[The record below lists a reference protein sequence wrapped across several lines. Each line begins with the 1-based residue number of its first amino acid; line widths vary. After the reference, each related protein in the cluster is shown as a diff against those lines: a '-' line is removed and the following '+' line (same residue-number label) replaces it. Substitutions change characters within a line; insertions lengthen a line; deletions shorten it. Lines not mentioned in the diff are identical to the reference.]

1 MVYKIT
7 KAKSK
12 DSSFFYL
19 IRNSKD
25 IRKNSIHNNRIKL
38 KDHNVWFTNKLKK
51 KNYFFYILQKG
62 GLKIGYIRLK
72 KYKNYMNVSIAIKKQ
87 YRGKNYSSIFLD
99 KVHDKFAKQIFVAEV
114 IKKNL
119 TSFYFFKKKGYS
131 ISKITKKSYFMKKL
145 NNHKKYLK
153 IIDQISNI
161 RKKNND
167 NWMDILKIAFKNK
180 PEESSK
186 IMKRIF
192 NQDTKISN
200 LSKKLTIK

>member
-1 MVYKIT
+1 MIYKIT

-25 IRKNSIHNNRIKL
+25 IRKNSIHNNRIKI
-38 KDHNVWFTNKLKK
+38 KDHNVWFTTKLKE
-51 KNYFFYILQKG
+51 KNYFFYILQKR

-72 KYKNYMNVSIAIKKQ
+72 KYNNYMNVSIAIKKQ
-87 YRGKNYSSIFLD
+87 YRSKNYSSIFLD

-131 ISKITKKSYFMKKL
+131 VSKITKKSYFMKKL

-153 IIDQISNI
+153 IIDQISNM
-161 RKKNND
+161 RTKNNN
-167 NWMDILKIAFKNK
+167 NWMDILKIAFKNS

-192 NQDTKISN
+192 DQDTKISN

>member
-1 MVYKIT
+1 MIYKIT

-38 KDHNVWFTNKLKK
+38 KDHNVWFTTKLKE

-62 GLKIGYIRLK
+62 ELKIGYIRLK
-72 KYKNYMNVSIAIKKQ
+72 KYKNYINVSIAIKKQ

-131 ISKITKKSYFMKKL
+131 VSKITKKSYFMKKL

-153 IIDQISNI
+153 IIDQISNM
-161 RKKNND
+161 RKKNNN
-167 NWMDILKIAFKNK
+167 NWMDILKIAFKNS

-192 NQDTKISN
+192 DQDTKISN

>member
-1 MVYKIT
+1 MIYKIT

-12 DSSFFYL
+12 DSSFFYF
-19 IRNSKD
+19 IRNAKD
-25 IRKNSIHNNRIKL
+25 IRKNSINNNHIKP
-38 KDHNVWFTNKLKK
+38 KDHNVWFANRLKA

-62 GLKIGYIRLK
+62 KLKIGYIRLN
-72 KYKNYMNVSIAIKKQ
+72 KNKSYMNVSIAIKKQ
-87 YRGKNYSSIFLD
+87 YRDKNYGSIFLD
-99 KVHDKFAKQIFVAEV
+99 KIHNKFAKQIFIAEV

-131 ISKITKKSYFMKKL
+131 IIKETKKSYLMKKL

-161 RKKNND
+161 RKKNNN
-167 NWMDILKIAFKNK
+167 NWMDILKIAFKNS
-180 PEESSK
+180 PEESAK

-192 NQDTKISN
+192 DQDTKISN
-200 LSKKLTIK
+200 LTKKLSIK

>member
-38 KDHNVWFTNKLKK
+38 KDHNVWYTNKLKK

-87 YRGKNYSSIFLD
+87 YRGKN
-99 KVHDKFAKQIFVAEV
+99 
-114 IKKNL
+114 
-119 TSFYFFKKKGYS
+119 
-131 ISKITKKSYFMKKL
+131 
-145 NNHKKYLK
+145 
-153 IIDQISNI
+153 
-161 RKKNND
+161 
-167 NWMDILKIAFKNK
+167 
-180 PEESSK
+180 
-186 IMKRIF
+186 
-192 NQDTKISN
+192 
-200 LSKKLTIK
+200 

>member
-1 MVYKIT
+1 MIYKIT

-38 KDHNVWFTNKLKK
+38 KDHNVWFTTKLKE

-62 GLKIGYIRLK
+62 ELKIGYIRLK
-72 KYKNYMNVSIAIKKQ
+72 KYKNYINVSIAIKKQ

-119 TSFYFFKKKGYS
+119 TSFYFFKKKGNS
-131 ISKITKKSYFMKKL
+131 VSKITKKSYLIKKL
-145 NNHKKYLK
+145 NNQKKKLK
-153 IIDQISNI
+153 IIDQISNM
-161 RKKNND
+161 RKKNNN
-167 NWMDILKIAFKNK
+167 NWMDILKIAFKNS

-192 NQDTKISN
+192 DQDTKISN

>member
-1 MVYKIT
+1 MIYKIT

-38 KDHNVWFTNKLKK
+38 KDHNVWFTTKLKK

-62 GLKIGYIRLK
+62 RLKIGYIRLK
-72 KYKNYMNVSIAIKKQ
+72 KYKNYVNVSIAIKKQ

-153 IIDQISNI
+153 IIDQISNV
-161 RKKNND
+161 RKKNNN
-167 NWMDILKIAFKNK
+167 NWMDILKIAFKNS

-186 IMKRIF
+186 IMKKIF
-192 NQDTKISN
+192 DQDTKISN

>member
-38 KDHNVWFTNKLKK
+38 KDHNDWFTNKLKK

>member
-1 MVYKIT
+1 MIYKIT

-38 KDHNVWFTNKLKK
+38 KDHNVWFTTKLKE
-51 KNYFFYILQKG
+51 KNYFFYILQKR

-72 KYKNYMNVSIAIKKQ
+72 KYNNYMNVSIAIKKQ
-87 YRGKNYSSIFLD
+87 YRSKNYSSIFLD

-131 ISKITKKSYFMKKL
+131 VSKITKKSYFMKKL

-153 IIDQISNI
+153 IIDQISNM
-161 RKKNND
+161 RTKNNN
-167 NWMDILKIAFKNK
+167 NWMDILKIAFKNS

-192 NQDTKISN
+192 DQDTKISN

>member
-167 NWMDILKIAFKNK
+167 NWMDILKIAFKNM

>member
-1 MVYKIT
+1 MIYKIT

-38 KDHNVWFTNKLKK
+38 KDHNVWFTTKLKE

-131 ISKITKKSYFMKKL
+131 VSKITKKSYFMKKL
-145 NNHKKYLK
+145 NNQKKYLK
-153 IIDQISNI
+153 IIDQISNV
-161 RKKNND
+161 RKKNNN
-167 NWMDILKIAFKNK
+167 NWMDILKIAFKNS

-186 IMKRIF
+186 IMKKIF
-192 NQDTKISN
+192 DQDTKISN

>member
-25 IRKNSIHNNRIKL
+25 IRKNSIHNNRIKV

-167 NWMDILKIAFKNK
+167 NWMDILKIAFKNM

>member
-25 IRKNSIHNNRIKL
+25 IRKNSIHNNRIKV